1 MTISAHII
9 DKQKIKQIDDF
20 LSSVAS
26 LKKEM
31 SEQGVSLWVHID
43 DLADVFRLQDVFGLH
58 PLAIDAVIH
67 QNHPSKIEEYDT
79 YLFTII
85 DGLRTEEKSGEF
97 TEDDLYIFLG
107 KRWIIT
113 INFHNNQVLANLR
126 KKIRSIVTA
135 PSSQKQLFSPQE
147 MCEILYRLA
156 VEEMIGTYYPTIDN
170 IDARLE
176 KIEEA
181 ILEKPLKSH
190 LSEILV
196 IRRQTSFL
204 ENTLEM
210 ILRVLN
216 QIISD
221 QHTKLSSDCKK
232 QIRSLHDRLSYLQSN
247 LENQH
252 NRVIILR
259 EAYNSSLSAT
269 LNETIRTLTVIAT
282 VVLPLTLIA
291 GIYGMNFDNMPELQW
306 SYGYYYALGLMVAV
320 GMCLISYFKIQ
331 KWI

>member
-9 DKQKIKQIDDF
+9 DKQKIKQIDNF
-20 LSSVAS
+20 LSVVAS

-31 SEQGVSLWVHID
+31 TEQAASLWVHID
-43 DLADVFRLQDVFGLH
+43 DLADVFRLQDVFGLQ

-67 QNHPSKIEEYDT
+67 QNHPSKVEEYDT

-85 DGLRTEEKSGEF
+85 DGLRIEEEGGF
-97 TEDDLYIFLG
+97 TEDDLYVFLG

-113 INFHNNQVLANLR
+113 INFYNSQLSDSLR
-126 KKIRSIVTA
+126 KKIRSILSTPQGQVLTA
-135 PSSQKQLFSPQE
+135 QGI
-147 MCEILYRLA
+147 CETIYRLA
-156 VEEMIGTYYPTIDN
+156 VEEIISTYYPTVDN
-170 IDARLE
+170 IDAQLD

-181 ILEKPLKSH
+181 VLDKPLRSH

-196 IRRQTSFL
+196 IRRKSSFL

-221 QHTKLSSDCKK
+221 QQTKLSGDCKK
-232 QIRSLHDRLSYLQSN
+232 QIRSMHARMSYLRRN

-252 NRVIILR
+252 SRVIILR
-259 EAYNSSLSAT
+259 EAYNSSLTAT

-282 VVLPLTLIA
+282 IVLPLTLIA
-291 GIYGMNFDNMPELQW
+291 GIYGMNFDVMPELQW
-306 SYGYYYALGLMVAV
+306 SYGYYYALGLMAAV
-320 GMCLISYFKIQ
+320 GVCLISYFKIK

>member
-1 MTISAHII
+1 MTITTHII

-20 LSSVAS
+20 LSGVAS

-31 SEQGVSLWVHID
+31 AEQAASLWIHID
-43 DLADVFRLQDVFGLH
+43 DLADVFRLQDIFGLH
-58 PLAIDAVIH
+58 PLAIDAVIP
-67 QNHPSKIEEYDT
+67 QNHPSKVEEYDR

-85 DGLRTEEKSGEF
+85 DGIRDEEKGGF

-107 KRWIIT
+107 NRWIVT
-113 INFHNNQVLANLR
+113 INFYNSQLSDDLR
-126 KKIRSIVTA
+126 KKIRSIL
-135 PSSQKQLFSPQE
+135 SMSQKQVLSAQGI
-147 MCEILYRLA
+147 CEAIYHLA
-156 VEEMIGTYYPTIDN
+156 VEEIISTYYAKVDN
-170 IDARLE
+170 IEEQLE

-181 ILEKPLKSH
+181 ILDKPSKSH
-190 LSEILV
+190 LSEILI
-196 IRRQTSFL
+196 IRRKTSFL

-216 QIISD
+216 QITAD
-221 QHTKLSSDCKK
+221 QQTKLSSDSKR
-232 QIRSLHDRLSYLQSN
+232 QIRSLHDRLSYLRGN

-282 VVLPLTLIA
+282 IVLPLTLIA
-291 GIYGMNFDNMPELQW
+291 GIYGMNFDVMPELQW
-306 SYGYYYALGLMVAV
+306 PYGYYYSLGLMAAV
-320 GMCLISYFKIQ
+320 GICLISYFKI
-331 KWI
+331 KRWI

>member
-1 MTISAHII
+1 MTIFAHII

-20 LSSVAS
+20 LSVVVS
-26 LKKEM
+26 LKREM
-31 SEQGVSLWVHID
+31 AEQEAASLWVHID
-43 DLADVFRLQDVFGLH
+43 DLADVFQLQDIFGLH

-67 QNHPSKIEEYDT
+67 QNHPSKVEEYNT

-85 DGLRTEEKSGEF
+85 DGVRIEEEKGEF

-113 INFHNNQVLANLR
+113 INFYNSQISDNLR
-126 KKIRSIVTA
+126 KKIRSIL
-135 PSSQKQLFSPQE
+135 SQLQKQVLSAQAV
-147 MCEILYRLA
+147 CETIYRLA
-156 VEEMIGTYYPTIDN
+156 VEEIISTYYPTVDN
-170 IDARLE
+170 IDAELE
-176 KIEEA
+176 KLEEA
-181 ILEKPLKSH
+181 ILDKPLKSH
-190 LSEILV
+190 LSDILV
-196 IRRQTSFL
+196 IRRKTSFL

-216 QIISD
+216 EVISE
-221 QHTKLSSDCKK
+221 QHTKLSSDSKK
-232 QIRSLHDRLSYLQSN
+232 QIRSLHDRLSYLRGN

-282 VVLPLTLIA
+282 IVLPLTLIA
-291 GIYGMNFDNMPELQW
+291 GIYGMNFDVMPELQW
-306 SYGYYYALGLMVAV
+306 TYGYYYALGLMAAV
-320 GMCLISYFKIQ
+320 TVCLISYFKI
-331 KWI
+331 KRWI

>member
-1 MTISAHII
+1 MTISAHLI

-20 LSSVAS
+20 LSGVAS

-31 SEQGVSLWVHID
+31 ADQSVSLWLHTD
-43 DLADVFRLQDVFGLH
+43 ELADVFRLQDIFGLH
-58 PLAIDAVIH
+58 PLAVDAVIH
-67 QNHPSKIEEYDT
+67 QNHPSKVEEYDT

-85 DGLRTEEKSGEF
+85 DGLRIEEDKGGF

-113 INFHNNQVLANLR
+113 INFYNSQLSDNLR
-126 KKIRSIVTA
+126 KKIRSIL
-135 PSSQKQLFSPQE
+135 SIWQKQALSAQGI
-147 MCEILYRLA
+147 CETIYRLA
-156 VEEMIGTYYPTIDN
+156 VEEIISTYYPTVDK
-170 IDARLE
+170 IDAQLE
-176 KIEEA
+176 DIEEA
-181 ILEKPLKSH
+181 ILDKPLKSH
-190 LSEILV
+190 LSEILS
-196 IRRQTSFL
+196 IRRKTSFL

-221 QHTKLSSDCKK
+221 QHTKLSSDSKK
-232 QIRSLHDRLSYLQSN
+232 QIRSVYDRLSYLRSN

-282 VVLPLTLIA
+282 IVLPLTLIA
-291 GIYGMNFDNMPELQW
+291 GIYGMNFDVMPELQW
-306 SYGYYYALGLMVAV
+306 SFGYYYALALMAAV
-320 GMCLISYFKIQ
+320 GICLISYFKI
-331 KWI
+331 KRWI

>member
-20 LSSVAS
+20 LSGVAF

-31 SEQGVSLWVHID
+31 AEQQSASLWVHID
-43 DLADVFRLQDVFGLH
+43 DLADVFRLQDIFGLH

-67 QNHPSKIEEYDT
+67 QNHPSKVEEYDT
-79 YLFTII
+79 YLFTIL
-85 DGLRTEEKSGEF
+85 DGVRIEEKGGF

-113 INFHNNQVLANLR
+113 INFYNSQLSDNLR
-126 KKIRSIVTA
+126 KKIRNVLSIT
-135 PSSQKQLFSPQE
+135 QKQVLSAQGI
-147 MCEILYRLA
+147 CEAIYNLA
-156 VEEMIGTYYPTIDN
+156 VEEIVSTYYAKVDH
-170 IDARLE
+170 IDAQLD

-181 ILEKPLKSH
+181 VLDKPLKVH

-196 IRRQTSFL
+196 IRRKTSFL

-216 QIISD
+216 RAISD
-221 QHTKLSSDCKK
+221 DMTRISIDSKR
-232 QIRSLHDRLSYLQSN
+232 QIRSLHDRLTYQRHN

-282 VVLPLTLIA
+282 IVLPLTLIA
-291 GIYGMNFDNMPELQW
+291 GIYGMNFDVMPELQW
-306 SYGYYYALGLMVAV
+306 AYGYYYALGLMAAV
-320 GMCLISYFKIQ
+320 GICLISYFKI
-331 KWI
+331 KRWI

>member
-1 MTISAHII
+1 
-9 DKQKIKQIDDF
+9 
-20 LSSVAS
+20 LLV

-31 SEQGVSLWVHID
+31 TEQAVSLWVHID
-43 DLADVFRLQDVFGLH
+43 DLADVFRLQDVFGLQ

-67 QNHPSKIEEYDT
+67 QNHPSKVEEYDT

-85 DGLRTEEKSGEF
+85 DGLRIEEDGGF
-97 TEDDLYIFLG
+97 TEDDLYVFLG

-113 INFHNNQVLANLR
+113 INFYNSHLSDSLR
-126 KKIRSIVTA
+126 KKIRSILSTSQGQVLTA
-135 PSSQKQLFSPQE
+135 QGI
-147 MCEILYRLA
+147 CEAIFRLA
-156 VEEMIGTYYPTIDN
+156 VEEIISTYYSTVDN
-170 IDARLE
+170 IDVQLD

-181 ILEKPLKSH
+181 VLDKPLRSH

-196 IRRQTSFL
+196 IRRKTSFL
-204 ENTLEM
+204 ENSLEM

-221 QHTKLSSDCKK
+221 QQTKLSGDCKK
-232 QIRSLHDRLSYLQSN
+232 QIRSLHYRLSYLRRN
-247 LENQH
+247 IENQH

-259 EAYNSSLSAT
+259 EAYNSSLTAT

-282 VVLPLTLIA
+282 IVLPLTLIA

-306 SYGYYYALGLMVAV
+306 SYGYYYALALMAAV
-320 GMCLISYFKIQ
+320 GICLISYFKIK

>member
-20 LSSVAS
+20 LSVVAS

-31 SEQGVSLWVHID
+31 ADQVASLWVHID
-43 DLADVFRLQDVFGLH
+43 DLADVFRLQDIFGLH

-67 QNHPSKIEEYDT
+67 QNHPSKVEEYDT

-85 DGLRTEEKSGEF
+85 DGVRIEEKGGF

-113 INFHNNQVLANLR
+113 INFYNSQLSDNLR
-126 KKIRSIVTA
+126 RKIRSILFT
-135 PSSQKQLFSPQE
+135 SQKQALSAQGI
-147 MCEILYRLA
+147 CETIYRLA
-156 VEEMIGTYYPTIDN
+156 VEEIISTYYPTVDN
-170 IDARLE
+170 IDAQLE

-181 ILEKPLKSH
+181 ILDKPLRSH

-196 IRRQTSFL
+196 IRRKTSFL
-204 ENTLEM
+204 ENTVEM

-216 QIISD
+216 QVISD
-221 QHTKLSSDCKK
+221 QHTKLSSDSKR
-232 QIRSLHDRLSYLQSN
+232 QIRSLQDRLSYLQSN
-247 LENQH
+247 LKNQH

-259 EAYNSSLSAT
+259 EAYNSSLTAT
-269 LNETIRTLTVIAT
+269 LNEAIRTLTVIAT
-282 VVLPLTLIA
+282 IVLPLTLIA
-291 GIYGMNFDNMPELQW
+291 GIYGMNFDVMPELQW
-306 SYGYYYALGLMVAV
+306 PYGYYYALGLMAAV
-320 GMCLISYFKIQ
+320 GICLISYFKIK

>member
-1 MTISAHII
+1 MTITTHII

-20 LSSVAS
+20 LSGVAS

-31 SEQGVSLWVHID
+31 AEQAASLWIHID
-43 DLADVFRLQDVFGLH
+43 DLADVFRLQDIFGLH

-67 QNHPSKIEEYDT
+67 QNHPSKVEEYDR

-85 DGLRTEEKSGEF
+85 DGIRDEEKGGF

-107 KRWIIT
+107 NRWIVT
-113 INFHNNQVLANLR
+113 INFYNSQLSDDLR
-126 KKIRSIVTA
+126 KKIRSIL
-135 PSSQKQLFSPQE
+135 SMSQKQVLSAQGI
-147 MCEILYRLA
+147 CEAIYHLA
-156 VEEMIGTYYPTIDN
+156 VEEIISTYYAKVDN
-170 IDARLE
+170 IEEQLE

-181 ILEKPLKSH
+181 ILDKPSKSH
-190 LSEILV
+190 LSEILI
-196 IRRQTSFL
+196 IRRKTSFL

-216 QIISD
+216 QITAD
-221 QHTKLSSDCKK
+221 QQTKLSSDSKR
-232 QIRSLHDRLSYLQSN
+232 QIRSLHDRLSYLRGN

-282 VVLPLTLIA
+282 IVLPLTLIA
-291 GIYGMNFDNMPELQW
+291 GIYGMNFDVMPELQW
-306 SYGYYYALGLMVAV
+306 PYGYYYSLGLMAAV
-320 GMCLISYFKIQ
+320 GICLISYFKI
-331 KWI
+331 KRWI

>member
-1 MTISAHII
+1 MTISAHLI

-20 LSSVAS
+20 LSGVAS

-31 SEQGVSLWVHID
+31 ADQSVSLWLHTD
-43 DLADVFRLQDVFGLH
+43 ELADVFRLQDIFGLH
-58 PLAIDAVIH
+58 PLAVDAVIH
-67 QNHPSKIEEYDT
+67 QNHPSKVEEYDT

-85 DGLRTEEKSGEF
+85 DGIRIEEDKGAF

-113 INFHNNQVLANLR
+113 INFYNSQLSDNLR
-126 KKIRSIVTA
+126 KKIRSILPTWQRQA
-135 PSSQKQLFSPQE
+135 LSAQGI
-147 MCEILYRLA
+147 CETIYRLA
-156 VEEMIGTYYPTIDN
+156 VEEIISTYYPTVDK
-170 IDARLE
+170 IDAQLE
-176 KIEEA
+176 DIEEA
-181 ILEKPLKSH
+181 ILDKPLKSH
-190 LSEILV
+190 LSEILI
-196 IRRQTSFL
+196 IRRKTSFL

-221 QHTKLSSDCKK
+221 QHTKLSSDSKK
-232 QIRSLHDRLSYLQSN
+232 QIRSVYDRLSYLRGN

-282 VVLPLTLIA
+282 IVLPLTLIA
-291 GIYGMNFDNMPELQW
+291 GIYGMNFDVMPELQW
-306 SYGYYYALGLMVAV
+306 SYGYYYALALMAAV
-320 GMCLISYFKIQ
+320 GVCLISYFKI
-331 KWI
+331 KRWI

>member
-9 DKQKIKQIDDF
+9 DKQKIKQIDNF
-20 LSSVAS
+20 LSVVGS

-31 SEQGVSLWVHID
+31 TEQTVSLWVHLD
-43 DLADVFRLQDVFGLH
+43 DLADVFRLQDVFGLQ

-67 QNHPSKIEEYDT
+67 QNHPSKVEEYDT

-85 DGLRTEEKSGEF
+85 DGLRIEEDGGFS
-97 TEDDLYIFLG
+97 EDDLYVFLG

-113 INFHNNQVLANLR
+113 INFYNSHLSDSLR
-126 KKIRSIVTA
+126 KKIRSILSTSQGQVLTA
-135 PSSQKQLFSPQE
+135 QGI
-147 MCEILYRLA
+147 CETIYRLA
-156 VEEMIGTYYPTIDN
+156 VEEIISTYYSTVDN
-170 IDARLE
+170 IDAQLD

-181 ILEKPLKSH
+181 VLDKPLRSH

-196 IRRQTSFL
+196 IRRKTSFL

-221 QHTKLSSDCKK
+221 QQTKLSGDCKK
-232 QIRSLHDRLSYLQSN
+232 QIRSLHDRLSYLRRN
-247 LENQH
+247 IENQH

-259 EAYNSSLSAT
+259 EAYNSSLTAT

-282 VVLPLTLIA
+282 IVLPLTLIA

-306 SYGYYYALGLMVAV
+306 SYGYYYALALMAAV
-320 GMCLISYFKIQ
+320 GICLISYFKIK

>member
-20 LSSVAS
+20 MSGVAS

-31 SEQGVSLWVHID
+31 AEQASSLWVHVD
-43 DLADVFRLQDVFGLH
+43 DLADVFRLQDIFGLH

-67 QNHPSKIEEYDT
+67 QNHPSKIEEYNA

-85 DGLRTEEKSGEF
+85 DGLRIEEAGRF

-113 INFHNNQVLANLR
+113 INFYNSQLSDNLR
-126 KKIRSIVTA
+126 KKIRSILST
-135 PSSQKQLFSPQE
+135 SQKQALSAQGI
-147 MCEILYRLA
+147 CETIYRLA
-156 VEEMIGTYYPTIDN
+156 VEEIISTYYPTVDS
-170 IDARLE
+170 IDAQLE

-181 ILEKPLKSH
+181 ILDKPLKSH

-196 IRRQTSFL
+196 IRRETSFL

-216 QIISD
+216 QIIGD
-221 QHTKLSSDCKK
+221 EHTKLSSDSKK
-232 QIRSLHDRLSYLQSN
+232 QIRSLHDRLSYLRGN

-259 EAYNSSLSAT
+259 EAYNTSLSAT

-282 VVLPLTLIA
+282 IVLPLTLIA
-291 GIYGMNFDNMPELQW
+291 GIYGMNFEVMPELQW
-306 SYGYYYALGLMVAV
+306 SYGYYYALGMMVAV
-320 GMCLISYFKIQ
+320 GVCLISYFKI
-331 KWI
+331 KRWI